1 MGNVYDSPDRTD
13 RSYGRGGQLRE
24 DKKWRYYYD
33 SHGNLVL
40 KTMRRSDHPLML
52 ECGMSSLLGRA
63 VTMPI
68 RGRAMVCLE
77 V

>member
-1 MGNVYDSPDRTD
+1 
-13 RSYGRGGQLRE
+13 
-24 DKKWRYYYD
+24 
-33 SHGNLVL
+33 
-40 KTMRRSDHPLML
+40 
-52 ECGMSSLLGRA
+52 MSSLLGRA